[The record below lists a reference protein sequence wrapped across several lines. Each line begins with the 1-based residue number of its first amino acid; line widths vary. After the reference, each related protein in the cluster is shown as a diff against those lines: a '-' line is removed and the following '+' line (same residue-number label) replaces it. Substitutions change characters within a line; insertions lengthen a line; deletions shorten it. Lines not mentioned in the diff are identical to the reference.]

1 MNFTQS
7 FEEFSGSLKPIDLA
21 LYAGIGLVLWVMF
34 KDKLSPV
41 QVLVK
46 VVVDK
51 VKGLLNKSP
60 VKLPVVS
67 SSENKTGEDDFF
79 NMIASWKQTRD
90 LAVQNNCSDAVK
102 VLDQVFPLLCPNK
115 CVDPVSNK
123 VVPS

>member
-7 FEEFSGSLKPIDLA
+7 FEEFSSSLKPVDLA

-46 VVVDK
+46 AVIDK
-51 VKGLLNKSP
+51 VKGLVNKSP

-67 SSENKTGEDDFF
+67 SENKTDEDNFF

-115 CVDPVSNK
+115 CVESVSNK

>member
-7 FEEFSGSLKPIDLA
+7 FEEFSSSLKPVDLA

-46 VVVDK
+46 AVIDK
-51 VKGLLNKSP
+51 FKGLANKNP
-60 VKLPVVS
+60 VKLPVIS
-67 SSENKTGEDDFF
+67 SSENTNEDDFF
-79 NMIASWKQTRD
+79 KMVASWKHTRD

-115 CVDPVSNK
+115 CVELISNK
-123 VVPS
+123 VVSL

>member
-7 FEEFSGSLKPIDLA
+7 FEEFSSSLKPVDLA

-41 QVLVK
+41 QVFIK
-46 VVVDK
+46 MIVDK
-51 VKGLLNKSP
+51 AKGLLNKSP

-67 SSENKTGEDDFF
+67 SDKVEEEDNFF
-79 NMIASWKQTRD
+79 RMIASWKQTRD
-90 LAVQNNCSDAVK
+90 LAVENNCSDAIK

-115 CVDPVSNK
+115 CVEQVSNK